1 MKENLSKKYQTLF
14 LTTYPKKIV
23 AKELFK
29 KDDV

>member
-1 MKENLSKKYQTLF
+1 MKDNL
-14 LTTYPKKIV
+14 PKKRPNVPFNSISSFFV